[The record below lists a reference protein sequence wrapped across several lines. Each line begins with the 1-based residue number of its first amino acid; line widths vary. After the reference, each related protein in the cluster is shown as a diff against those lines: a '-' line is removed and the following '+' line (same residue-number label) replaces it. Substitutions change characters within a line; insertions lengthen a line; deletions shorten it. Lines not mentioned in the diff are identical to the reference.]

1 MKPIRFKTDKINEPK
16 SDYLKRKNKLDK
28 AITRLMRIKKKQ
40 KCQY

>member
-1 MKPIRFKTDKINEPK
+1 MKPTRFKTDKINEPK

-28 AITRLMRIKKKQ
+28 PITRLMRIKKKQ